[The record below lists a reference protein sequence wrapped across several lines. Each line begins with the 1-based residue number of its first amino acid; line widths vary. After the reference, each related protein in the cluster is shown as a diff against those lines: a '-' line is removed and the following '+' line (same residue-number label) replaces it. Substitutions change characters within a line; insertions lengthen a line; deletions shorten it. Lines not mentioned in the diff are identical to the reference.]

1 MGEPA
6 PPLESMKEIEWSYY
20 NALLAGNEPPRTHPA
35 FAPWG
40 YYRKDD
46 ARKNTSVAVAI
57 FPDAQKRTWVR
68 IGDGKTWRFKSP
80 EEEGRFCYE
89 ELAYFSRKVVSF
101 EAYQFWLEHKRWPP
115 EKVADAI
122 ESSRAPAD
130 HNGPP
135 ETILSEAL
143 NELGV
148 QAREWY
154 QGLGPA
160 GITTQADADKA
171 ADFASRFAEME
182 AEAKQERESRR
193 KPHLDAAAEVQ
204 KVWKPIEDNAADVKT
219 WAKRLVSG
227 FIAAENKRKLAEA
240 AEAAARGDAVKLS
253 DLKGAKAGTRGRAIS
268 ARTRAEY
275 RCDDYAAVFAH
286 YRDDPR
292 FRDSPAVASIL
303 GKMAKDDLEDGKTV
317 PGARL
322 ESVQTVA

>member
-6 PPLESMKEIEWSYY
+6 PPLESMKNIEWSYY

-46 ARKNTSVAVAI
+46 ARKGTSVAVAI

-68 IGDGKTWRFKSP
+68 IGDGKTWRFKTP
-80 EEEGRFCYE
+80 EEEGRFCYD
-89 ELAYFSRKVVSF
+89 ELAYFSRKVVPF
-101 EAYQFWLEHKRWPP
+101 EAYQFWMEHKRWPP

-122 ESSRAPAD
+122 EASKPPAD

-154 QGLGPA
+154 QGLGEA

-182 AEAKQERESRR
+182 AEAKRERETRR

-219 WAKRLVSG
+219 WAKRLVSA

-253 DLKGAKAGTRGRAIS
+253 DLKGAKAGTRGRAVS
-268 ARTRAEY
+268 QRTRQEL
-275 RCDDYAAVFAH
+275 RVESVDTLFEH
-286 YRDDPR
+286 YVTDPR
-292 FRDSPAVASIL
+292 FKAHLLVADAL
-303 GKMAKDDLEDGKTV
+303 GKLAKADLEEGKAV
-317 PGARL
+317 PGAKF
-322 ESVQTVA
+322 ETVSTVA

>member
-6 PPLESMKEIEWSYY
+6 PPLESMEAIEWSYY
-20 NALLAGNEPPRTHPA
+20 NALLAGTEPPKMHPW

-46 ARKNTSVAVAI
+46 VRKGTSVAVSI
-57 FPDAQKRTWVR
+57 LPDAQKRRWVR
-68 IGDGKTWRFKSP
+68 IGDGKAFRLKTP
-80 EEEGRFCYE
+80 EEEGKFCYD
-89 ELAYFSRKVVSF
+89 ELSYFSRKVVSY
-101 EAYQFWLEHKRWPP
+101 EAYIFWMEHKRWPP

-122 ESSRAPAD
+122 EASAAPAD

-135 ETILSEAL
+135 ETIAWEAL
-143 NELGV
+143 NELAV
-148 QAREWY
+148 QAREWH
-154 QGLGPA
+154 QSLGEA

-171 ADFASRFAEME
+171 GDFASRFAEME
-182 AEAKQERESRR
+182 ADANRLREEGR
-193 KPHLDAAAEVQ
+193 KPHLEAADAVQ
-204 KVWKPIEDNAADVKT
+204 KVWKPIVDNAADVKR
-219 WAKRLVSG
+219 WVKGLVAA
-227 FIAAENKRKLAEA
+227 FIKAENARKLKEA
-240 AEAAARGDAVKLS
+240 AEAAERGEAVKMG

-322 ESVQTVA
+322 ETVQTVA